1 MKKLILV
8 ILLTL
13 PISIQAKSGER
24 MCPGDCRYN
33 PSVSIYRVITH
44 GFAIRFHQWGLL
56 HW

>member
-1 MKKLILV
+1 MKKLKFV

-24 MCPGDCRYN
+24 MCSGDCRYN
-33 PSVSIYRVITH
+33 PSVSIYQVITH

-56 HW
+56 H